1 MHVKY
6 LDTRKKSFIETSLNV
21 KDLMK
26 FHITVFL
33 PHFQLPVPQS
43 VLLKTD
49 CKTKSA
55 LHPNND
61 YQMKHL
67 RSRGQRSGSY

>member
-1 MHVKY
+1 MHVKF

-26 FHITVFL
+26 CHTTVLL
-33 PHFQLPVPQS
+33 PHFQLHMPQS
-43 VLLKTD
+43 MHLKTD
-49 CKTKSA
+49 FKTKSA
-55 LHPNND
+55 LHPSNN

-67 RSRGQRSGSY
+67 RS